1 MSSFVSIPDA
11 NDENPL
17 DASKQG
23 LVESKESKETFDG
36 FNVDNI
42 YAYALRT
49 TTRWKDKIKGET

>member
-42 YAYALRT
+42 YLCLENHNSLKRQN
-49 TTRWKDKIKGET
+49 